1 VPGLICSFSESHVPV
16 FAEFAAQTGRYDT
29 CDGMPQ
35 TVGPLV
41 VPSAS
46 GEVKTSSARRVL
58 GVASGLD
65 RERGLERNSA
75 VDFQSNS

>member
-1 VPGLICSFSESHVPV
+1 
-16 FAEFAAQTGRYDT
+16 
-29 CDGMPQ
+29 
-35 TVGPLV
+35 
-41 VPSAS
+41 
-46 GEVKTSSARRVL
+46 VL